1 MARRRRARAT
11 QLDLEWTAPLRWSDL
26 PAQLRD
32 ELRAQLRELLEQV
45 ARAAG
50 AQEGGPD
57 EE

>member
-11 QLDLEWTAPLRWSDL
+11 QLDPEWTAPLRWSDL
-26 PAQLRD
+26 PVELRD
-32 ELRAQLRELLEQV
+32 ELRAQLRELLEQG